1 MQHAETCVGGGTFDK
16 GRSILYQAGMRPIS
30 LLKLSAALAV
40 CLASKGLA
48 AEAPAT
54 FKAGEFTFTRPA
66 DWQWIDTTSSMRK
79 AQLKITDTEHKES
92 ADVMFFHFGAGGG
105 GG

>member
-1 MQHAETCVGGGTFDK
+1 
-16 GRSILYQAGMRPIS
+16 MRPIS
-30 LLKLSAALAV
+30 LLKLLAALAV
-40 CLASKGLA
+40 CLKGLA

-54 FKAGEFTFTRPA
+54 FKAGEFTFARPA

-92 ADVMFFHFGAGGG
+92 ADDMFFHFGAGGG
-105 GG
+105 GGIQANIDRWLGQF